1 MVRIATVA
9 HDISELK
16 AAQRR
21 LEFEAT
27 HDALTGLPN
36 RALFREIGDRA
47 VARASRISES
57 LAVLFLDLDG
67 FKLVNDSYGHDTG
80 DMLLGQVA
88 RRLRE
93 AVRAGDFVA
102 RLGGDEFVIL
112 CEHPRNEH
120 QMLEL
125 STRIIETVSQ
135 PFVIDDTAV
144 RVGVSVGIAFSK
156 GSDAGIG
163 ELIRDADVALYR
175 AKNEGRGR
183 AQLFDET
190 LLG

>member
-1 MVRIATVA
+1 MSIATVA

-21 LEFEAT
+21 LEFDAT

-112 CEHPRNEH
+112 CEHPRNEQ

-125 STRIIETVSQ
+125 STRIIEMVSQ

-156 GSDAGIG
+156 GSDAGIA